1 MFTTV
6 SILVLSF
13 QNFIPKPTFISA
25 QPNKMSGKCRANN
38 LSVANIAGKA
48 IR

>member
-6 SILVLSF
+6 SILVVSF

-25 QPNKMSGKCRANN
+25 QPNKMFGKCCANN
-38 LSVANIAGKA
+38 LSVTNIAGKT
-48 IR
+48 IK